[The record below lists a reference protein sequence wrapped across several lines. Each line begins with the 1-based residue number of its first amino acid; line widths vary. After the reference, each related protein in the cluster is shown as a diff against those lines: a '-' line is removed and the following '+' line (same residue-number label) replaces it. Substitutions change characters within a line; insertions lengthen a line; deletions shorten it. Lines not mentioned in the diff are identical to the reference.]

1 MTDQQSTTR
10 DERYAQGLEVLK
22 RIDGEAGQRVVD
34 SLADISP
41 ELGHQVVA
49 WGFGEIYARPQ
60 LAPRDRQLVT
70 LGMLT
75 ALGGC
80 EPQLEVHVNAA
91 LNVGLTPEQIVE
103 ALLHSAGYC
112 GFPRALNAT
121 FVAKKVFAERGLL
134 PVGQQ
139 PPQESSQEPPATPA

>member
-1 MTDQQSTTR
+1 MPDS
-10 DERYAQGLEVLK
+10 DERARRFADGKIVLDAVDGTAGTNI
-22 RIDGEAGQRVVD
+22 IDN
-34 SLADISP
+34 LTDISP

-49 WGFGEIYARPQ
+49 WAFGEMYSRTE

-80 EPQLEVHVNAA
+80 EPQLEVHINAA
-91 LNVGLTPEQIVE
+91 LNVGLEPKQIIE
-103 ALLHSAGYC
+103 AFLHSAVYC

-121 FVAKKVFAERGLL
+121 FTAEKVFTERGLMPL
-134 PVGQQ
+134 V
-139 PPQESSQEPPATPA
+139 

>member
-1 MTDQQSTTR
+1 MPETTERQQR
-10 DERYAQGLEVLK
+10 FERGKKVLDA
-22 RIDGEAGQRVVD
+22 IDGTAGANVID
-34 SLADISP
+34 ALGDISP

-49 WGFGEIYARPQ
+49 WGFGEVYSRPG
-60 LAPRDRQLVT
+60 LDPRDRQLVT

-91 LNVGLTPEQIVE
+91 LNVGLTPQQIIE
-103 ALLHSAGYC
+103 ALLHAAVYC

-121 FVAKKVFAERGLL
+121 FTAKKVFAERGLL
-134 PVGQQ
+134 PVG
-139 PPQESSQEPPATPA
+139 

>member
-1 MTDQQSTTR
+1 MIATTQRQQ
-10 DERYAQGLEVLK
+10 RYDDGKTVLDA
-22 RIDGEAGQRVVD
+22 IDGAAGTNVID
-34 SLADISP
+34 ALADISP

-49 WGFGEIYARPQ
+49 WGFGEIYSRPG
-60 LAPRDRQLVT
+60 LEPRDRQLVT

-103 ALLHSAGYC
+103 ALLHSAVYC

-134 PVGQQ
+134 PVG
-139 PPQESSQEPPATPA
+139 

>member
-1 MTDQQSTTR
+1 MSQATTR
-10 DERYAQGLEVLK
+10 EERYDHGRAVLEAV
-22 RIDGEAGQRVVD
+22 DGAAGARVVD
-34 SLADISP
+34 SLEDVAP

-49 WGFGEIYARPQ
+49 WGFGEIYSRPA
-60 LAPRDRQLVT
+60 LEPRDRQLVT

-91 LNVGLTPEQIVE
+91 LNVGLTGEQIIE
-103 ALLHSAGYC
+103 ASLHSAVYC

-121 FVAKKVFAERGLL
+121 LTAKKVLAERGLL
-134 PVGQQ
+134 PIG
-139 PPQESSQEPPATPA
+139 